1 MVFIFLLHIEPVF
14 STFPPPALPS
24 KNLPQILFRVSAP
37 SAVFPTVYVPASA
50 TFSPP
55 GTYKEH
61 NICWEKTEFLCSYPQ
76 VVGQAI
82 LINVSPSLRTSKGN
96 AETKGS
102 LKSTFSLTLN
112 GEDWSNFGVL
122 PPPERKARFHYVTE
136 DNIIF
141 DNRTDSVPPWPFPTT
156 TVS

>member
-1 MVFIFLLHIEPVF
+1 MAFLSV
-14 STFPPPALPS
+14 
-24 KNLPQILFRVSAP
+24 QQ
-37 SAVFPTVYVPASA
+37 VFPQAIA
-50 TFSPP
+50 RLR
-55 GTYKEH
+55 KE
-61 NICWEKTEFLCSYPQ
+61 IARELPL
-76 VVGQAI
+76 VGQAI